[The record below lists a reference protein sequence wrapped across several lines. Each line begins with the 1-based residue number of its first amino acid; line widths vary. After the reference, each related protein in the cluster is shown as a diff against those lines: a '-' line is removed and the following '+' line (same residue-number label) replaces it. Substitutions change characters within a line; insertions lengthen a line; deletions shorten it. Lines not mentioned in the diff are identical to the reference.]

1 MKSRFI
7 PAALF
12 CAALGLGAIV
22 YAQIEGGDRGVAP
35 LDSSGSFEVT
45 GINVDVAAK
54 TGEAARLGGWRIAQR
69 KGWAMLWSKMHGGG
83 GGAPGLSDSA
93 LDSIVAGIVVDD
105 EQIGPNRYVAKLGV
119 LFDRAR
125 AGQILGVSG
134 DISRSAPLLV
144 IPLQWSGGTAQTFES
159 KTEWQK
165 AWARFRAG
173 SSPIDYVRP
182 SGTGPDPLLLNY
194 GQTLRPGRLWW
205 RSLLDQYGAADVLVP
220 QVRLE
225 RLFPGGPVIGHFTAR
240 FGPDSK
246 EISSFALRVNSSDA
260 IPVMFDEAVKR
271 MDSAYAGALA
281 IGMLRPDPSLVFE
294 TPVDPASLITNTT
307 ETLPVEGPSD
317 NSGNDS
323 TPVVPTESTS
333 TSTITVQF
341 DTPDV
346 GSVTSTES
354 SVRSVPGVK
363 STDTTSLALGGVS
376 VMKVMFDGDIAALR
390 LALNARGFRVD
401 EGGGTLRI
409 RRSGG
414 STPPKPTT
422 PKPTTSKPTTSP
434 ATPATEQ

>member
-1 MKSRFI
+1 LDFHGQGVKRRAVKSRFLA
-7 PAALF
+7 PALF
-12 CAALGLGAIV
+12 VATLSLGAIV

-45 GINVDVAAK
+45 GIDVDVAAK
-54 TGEAARLGGWRIAQR
+54 SAQAARLGGWRLAQR
-69 KGWAMLWSKMHGGG
+69 KGWTMLWAKMHGGG
-83 GGAPGLSDSA
+83 GGAPGLSDAA

-105 EQIGPNRYVAKLGV
+105 EQIGPTRYVAKLGV

-134 DISRSAPLLV
+134 NISRSAPLLV
-144 IPLQWSGGTAQTFES
+144 IPVQWSGGTAQSFET

-182 SGTGPDPLLLNY
+182 TGTGPDPLLLNY

-225 RLFPGGPVIGHFTAR
+225 RVYPGGPVIGHFVAR
-240 FGPDSK
+240 FGPDSR

-260 IPVMFDEAVKR
+260 IPAMFDEAVKR

-281 IGMLRPDPSLVFE
+281 IGMLRPDPSLIFE
-294 TPVDPASLITNTT
+294 TPVDPSELLANKS
-307 ETLPVEGPSD
+307 ETLLVDGATDAIE
-317 NSGNDS
+317 NGNAAIASAASMS
-323 TPVVPTESTS
+323 TY
-333 TSTITVQF
+333 TVQF

-346 GSVTSTES
+346 GSVTNTES
-354 SVRSVPGVK
+354 SVRGVPGVR
-363 STDTTSLALGGVS
+363 SIDTTSLALGGIS
-376 VMKVMFDGDIAALR
+376 VMKVVFDGDVAALR
-390 LALNARGFRVD
+390 LALSARGFRVE
-401 EGGGTLRI
+401 EGSGTLRI
-409 RRSGG
+409 RRSAPAPARVA
-414 STPPKPTT
+414 TP
-422 PKPTTSKPTTSP
+422 P